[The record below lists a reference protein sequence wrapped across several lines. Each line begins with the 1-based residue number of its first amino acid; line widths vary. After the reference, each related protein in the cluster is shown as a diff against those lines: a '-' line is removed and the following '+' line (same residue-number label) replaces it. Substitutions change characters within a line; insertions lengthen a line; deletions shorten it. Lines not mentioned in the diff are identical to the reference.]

1 MYQVTE
7 YRDEKCIV
15 RVHRPILMDE
25 ERKIREEEVR
35 KALIRFEKERIK
47 NNGYKN

>member
-15 RVHRPILMDE
+15 RIHKPILTDE
-25 ERKIREEEVR
+25 EREKREEEVR

-47 NNGYKN
+47 YKWNH